1 MILYNVTVNVDEHVN
16 DEWLSWM
23 KDEHIPAVMETGYF
37 VNFKFFRILSR
48 MEGETGHTYSI
59 QYFANTLEDYETYR
73 DTQAARLQEET
84 ARKFGNRFVAFRTL
98 LEEV

>member
-1 MILYNVTVNVDEHVN
+1 MILYNVTINIDEHVQQ
-16 DEWLSWM
+16 EWLSWM
-23 KDEHIPAVMETGYF
+23 QNEHIPAVMETGYF
-37 VNFKFFRILSR
+37 TNYKMYRILSR

-59 QYFANTLEDYETYR
+59 QYFASNIEDYETYR